1 MSSLSLIDEL
11 IGALKEKYDKERKG
25 CHISDICL
33 CPRESVF
40 RRLNPSALSTMDF
53 MFFIMGSGQH
63 DVIQSLRHW
72 LGNKRMI
79 TEKSISYKSVR
90 GHVDAIID
98 DVVVEIK
105 TQRTK
110 EHSLKSH
117 YVTQIK
123 SYMAMLNRKF
133 GKVFTI
139 SLVNYNTPFKIWDIT
154 MTDEEIT
161 KQREWIEQEGK
172 QYRKALRM
180 KDWKIARAV
189 KGTELDWKCGYCKF
203 KQPCFEYEES
213 KQYK

>member
-1 MSSLSLIDEL
+1 
-11 IGALKEKYDKERKG
+11 
-25 CHISDICL
+25 
-33 CPRESVF
+33 
-40 RRLNPSALSTMDF
+40 MDF

-63 DVIQSLRHW
+63 DVIQSLRNW

-79 TEKSISYKSVR
+79 TEKSISYKGVR

-117 YVTQIK
+117 YVTQVK

-154 MTDEEIT
+154 MTGEEIT
-161 KQREWIEQEGK
+161 KQREWIEQEGR

-213 KQYK
+213 KTKE